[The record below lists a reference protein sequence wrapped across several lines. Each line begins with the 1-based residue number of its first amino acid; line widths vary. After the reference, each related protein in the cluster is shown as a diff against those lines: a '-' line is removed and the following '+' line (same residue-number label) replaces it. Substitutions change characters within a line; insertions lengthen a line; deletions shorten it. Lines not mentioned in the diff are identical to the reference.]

1 MFVVD
6 ITFQGNHSAAETVFV
21 RRPFVTVGP
30 SDEYHLAIPE
40 MLSTKVSLEVSRDVG
55 RRFSVA
61 AHSTD
66 EHNEPTFLGGTYDG
80 SAQVELGDIALNI
93 TALDLDLLLK
103 EQEALDKAGIRILRR
118 AYGEYVATYPAI
130 RVHEPFAASVSLW
143 PNQSL
148 TIGRSRTCGLRIDAP
163 TVSMQHARVGYESG
177 SFWIEDLGSTN
188 GTFVGDEQ
196 ISGRKSFAA
205 GERVYVSKAVCLYGL
220 VSEDGGV
227 RSVMEHGDSESHL
240 LEGVS
245 SYPALVSMSE
255 VARPSRLSLQ
265 AGRDLKIGRDPG
277 CGLWLGAPHVSRQHC
292 IVSVSTTGRVLIKD
306 SSTNGTAFDGGLLA
320 NGETFETHNRPVV
333 LNFGAGVTVGVCFS
347 KEDEQRFTESKG
359 DASVFLG
366 AVENELEEAPEPSRA
381 SKPRERRNTT
391 WFNLDAVVLNDSES
405 SVGLQTKITSILRGL
420 TPYGRLAVGVLFLGF
435 LAIFLLLGG
444 MLFSGLSW

>member
-40 MLSTKVSLEVSRDVG
+40 MMSTNVSLEVSRDIG
-55 RRFSVA
+55 RRFRVS

-66 EHNEPTFLGGTYDG
+66 ENNEPTFLGGTYDG

-118 AYGEYVATYPAI
+118 AYGEQVATYPAVM
-130 RVHEPFAASVSLW
+130 VHEPFASSVSLG

-148 TIGRSRTCGLRIDAP
+148 TIGRARTCGLRIDVP

-205 GERVYVSKAVCLYGL
+205 GEPVYVSKAVCIYGL
-220 VSEDGGV
+220 VSEAGGV
-227 RSVMEHGDSESHL
+227 QSAMEHRESESSQVD
-240 LEGVS
+240 GAS
-245 SYPALVSMSE
+245 GYPALVSLSE

-265 AGRDLKIGRDPG
+265 VGRDLKIGRDPG

-292 IVSVSTTGRVLIKD
+292 IVSVSSTGRVVITD

-320 NGETFETHNRPVV
+320 NGEVFEANNRPFV

-347 KEDEQRFTESKG
+347 KEEEERFAKSNG
-359 DASVFLG
+359 NASVFLDPLESEG
-366 AVENELEEAPEPSRA
+366 EEALESSRA
-381 SKPRERRNTT
+381 PKPRERRNTT
-391 WFNLDAVVLNDSES
+391 WFNLDAVVLEDSEES
-405 SVGLQTKITSILRGL
+405 LSLQTKIVSIIRGL

-435 LAIFLLLGG
+435 LAIALLLGG